1 MGRSAEVCDRA
12 AGHAAR
18 LLADDTVQANAPPAG
33 HGAVLRIPDRAYK
46 MLQKATTGTEILMKA
61 IASIAVAI
69 ATVVTLAACDVK
81 KTAEGNVTVPKYE
94 VEKKQAGDVTLP
106 KYDVT
111 TPDVKVTKEEK
122 TVTVP
127 TVKTEE
133 KVIEVPKVDVTPA
146 KEK

>member
-1 MGRSAEVCDRA
+1 MR
-12 AGHAAR
+12 HACWRTTPFKPTR
-18 LLADDTVQANAPPAG
+18 LRPDTVRSYDF
-33 HGAVLRIPDRAYK
+33 RIALTRCFK
-46 MLQKATTGTEILMKA
+46 KQRLERRFLMKA